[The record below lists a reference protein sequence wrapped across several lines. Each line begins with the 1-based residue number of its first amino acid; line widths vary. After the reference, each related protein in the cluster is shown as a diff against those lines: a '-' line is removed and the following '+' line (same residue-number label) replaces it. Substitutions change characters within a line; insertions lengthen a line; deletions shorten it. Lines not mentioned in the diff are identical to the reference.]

1 MLLIKNLPFNNVVA
15 SGVATVS
22 LPVGMSYNKVILAL
36 GGTTF
41 TKSMITDI
49 KVKLNG
55 KVIFQNSG
63 SRLDLQNQYRGLS
76 ANAGFL
82 TIDFTEPRA
91 KIMAEEYLG
100 NINTAQGVSSLTMEI
115 TIAGATAPTLDSYA
129 ELGPPAP
136 LGIIAKQIV
145 FTQSF
150 SASGKQPFKLIDI
163 ANRGAIIKRVHF
175 AHGGNLTAL
184 EVKKNGIV
192 IHDNV
197 LTAVNTFWQ
206 GEYQK
211 TAQSNLYTYD
221 PCADNNYANAIKTAD
236 MTSLEFN
243 PTFSAGDSVT
253 AVLETYDVL
262 GNM

>member
-1 MLLIKNLPFNNVVA
+1 MLLIKNLPFTNVVA

-22 LPVGMSYNKVILAL
+22 LPVGMSYNKIILAL

-41 TKSMITDI
+41 TKAMITDI

-55 KVIFQNSG
+55 KVIFQNTG
-63 SRLDLQNQYRGLS
+63 SRLDLMNQYRDLAAS
-76 ANAGFL
+76 AAYL

-91 KIMAEEYLG
+91 KIMAEQYLG
-100 NINTAQGVSSLTMEI
+100 NINTAQGISSLTLEV
-115 TIAGATAPTLDSYA
+115 TIAGATAPTLDSWA

-136 LGIIAKQIV
+136 LGIIAKQIL
-145 FTQSF
+145 FTTSNGG
-150 SASGKQPFKLIDI
+150 AGKFPVKIIDL

-175 AHGGNLTAL
+175 AHGGNMTLL

-197 LTAVNTFWQ
+197 PTAANTFWQ
-206 GEYQK
+206 GEFKK
-211 TAQSNLYTYD
+211 TAQTNLYTFD
-221 PCADNNYANAIKTAD
+221 PCADNNYANAVKTMD
-236 MTSLEFN
+236 MVSLEFN
-243 PTFSAGDSVT
+243 PTYSAADTTT
-253 AVLETYDVL
+253 AVLESLDTL